1 MNLSTA
7 NIGDYI
13 PGKGVYAGEL
23 KEDECIYQIFVPL
36 FNYKEDEKNN
46 FSWNEAIKIDFS
58 YFNVEGMILPTIQML
73 SLIFLNKKYINYKI
87 KELGGD
93 ILEGYFWS
101 STEYDYDYDIA
112 WRLRMDD
119 GYRYDDSK
127 DYANGFVRPVLAL
140 KL

>member
-13 PGKGVYAGEL
+13 LGKGVYAGEL

-73 SLIFLNKKYINYKI
+73 SLIFLNKKYINSKI

-101 STEYDYDYDIA
+101 STEYSSNYA
-112 WRLRMDD
+112 WRLWMDD
-119 GYRYDDSK
+119 GYR
-127 DYANGFVRPVLAL
+127 DYTNKGYNEYVRPVLAL

>member
-1 MNLSTA
+1 MNLSTV

-23 KEDECIYQIFVPL
+23 KEDEGIYQIFVPL
-36 FNYKEDEKNN
+36 FNYKEDEKNK

-58 YFNVEGMILPTIQML
+58 YFNVAGMILPTIQML
-73 SLIFLNKKYINYKI
+73 SLIFLNKKHINSKI

-101 STEYDYDYDIA
+101 STEDSSNLA
-112 WRLRMDD
+112 WNLWMDD
-119 GYRYDDSK
+119 GSRLSDSK
-127 DYANGFVRPVLAL
+127 DLNDYVRPVLAL

>member
-73 SLIFLNKKYINYKI
+73 SLIFLNKKYINSKI

-101 STEYDYDYDIA
+101 STEYTSSTAWLLYVSSGTRDY
-112 WRLRMDD
+112 
-119 GYRYDDSK
+119 GSK
-127 DYANGFVRPVLAL
+127 DYYGYVRPVLAL

>member
-36 FNYKEDEKNN
+36 SNYKEDEKNN

-58 YFNVEGMILPTIQML
+58 YFNVAGMILPTIQML
-73 SLIFLNKKYINYKI
+73 SLIFLNKKYINSKI

-101 STEYDYDYDIA
+101 STEYDDYSA
-112 WRLRMDD
+112 WILDMSD
-119 GYRYDDSK
+119 GFRFAYGKNYSTL
-127 DYANGFVRPVLAL
+127 YVRPVLAL

>member
-13 PGKGVYAGEL
+13 HGKGVYAGEL
-23 KEDECIYQIFVPL
+23 KEDEGIYQIFVPL

-58 YFNVEGMILPTIQML
+58 YFNVAGMILPTIQML
-73 SLIFLNKKYINYKI
+73 SLIFLNKKHINSKI

-101 STEYDYDYDIA
+101 STEYDNYYAWGLWMGDGNRSDYGKSTN
-112 WRLRMDD
+112 
-119 GYRYDDSK
+119 GY
-127 DYANGFVRPVLAL
+127 VRPVLAL

>member
-36 FNYKEDEKNN
+36 SNYKEDEKNN

-73 SLIFLNKKYINYKI
+73 SLIFLNKKYINSKI

-93 ILEGYFWS
+93 ILEGYFCS
-101 STEYDYDYDIA
+101 STEFGSTHA
-112 WRLRMDD
+112 WRLGMSGGNRVW
-119 GYRYDDSK
+119 YFK
-127 DYANGFVRPVLAL
+127 DYDGSYVRPVLAL

>member
-101 STEYDYDYDIA
+101 STEYVYDYA
-112 WRLRMDD
+112 WILRMSD
-119 GYRYDDSK
+119 GYRNYTNK
-127 DYANGFVRPVLAL
+127 DNYNGYVRPVLAL

>member
-13 PGKGVYAGEL
+13 LGKGVYAGEL

-73 SLIFLNKKYINYKI
+73 SLIFLNKKYINSKI

-101 STEYDYDYDIA
+101 STECNNDCA
-112 WRLRMDD
+112 WRLRMSD
-119 GYRYDDSK
+119 GNRAWSSK
-127 DYANGFVRPVLAL
+127 RINSYYVRPVLAL

>member
-36 FNYKEDEKNN
+36 SNYKEDEKNN

-58 YFNVEGMILPTIQML
+58 YFNVAGMILPTIQML
-73 SLIFLNKKYINYKI
+73 SLIFLNKKYINSKI

-101 STEYDYDYDIA
+101 STEYSLSSA
-112 WRLRMDD
+112 WTLGMSY
-119 GYRYDDSK
+119 GSRYASTK
-127 DYANGFVRPVLAL
+127 DYGYQYVRPVLAL

>member
-23 KEDECIYQIFVPL
+23 KEDEGIYQIFVPL

-58 YFNVEGMILPTIQML
+58 YFNVAGMILPTIQML
-73 SLIFLNKKYINYKI
+73 SLIFLNKKYINSKI

-101 STEYDYDYDIA
+101 STEYNSNLA
-112 WRLRMDD
+112 WRLNVT
-119 GYRYDDSK
+119 
-127 DYANGFVRPVLAL
+127 NGTRLYTNKGNNHYVRPVLAL

>member
-13 PGKGVYAGEL
+13 LGKGVYAGEL

-73 SLIFLNKKYINYKI
+73 SLIFLNKKYINSKI

-101 STEYDYDYDIA
+101 STEGSLNTA
-112 WRLRMDD
+112 WRLRMSD
-119 GYRYDDSK
+119 GARNYYYKSN
-127 DYANGFVRPVLAL
+127 DYKNVRPVLAL

>member
-73 SLIFLNKKYINYKI
+73 SLIFLNKKYINSKI

-101 STEYDYDYDIA
+101 STEY
-112 WRLRMDD
+112 
-119 GYRYDDSK
+119 GS
-127 DYANGFVRPVLAL
+127 DYAWKLSMNNGGRNGSNKNVYGYVRPVLAF
-140 KL
+140 

>member
-36 FNYKEDEKNN
+36 SNYKEDEKNN

-58 YFNVEGMILPTIQML
+58 YFNVAGMILPTIQML
-73 SLIFLNKKYINYKI
+73 SLIFLNKKYINSKI

-101 STEYDYDYDIA
+101 SNEFSSSSA
-112 WRLRMDD
+112 WMLYMHN
-119 GYRYDDSK
+119 GYRTNHNKNYNDS
-127 DYANGFVRPVLAL
+127 VRPVLAL

>member
-13 PGKGVYAGEL
+13 HGKGVYAGEL
-23 KEDECIYQIFVPL
+23 KEDEGIYQIFVPL

-58 YFNVEGMILPTIQML
+58 YFNVAGMILPTIQML
-73 SLIFLNKKYINYKI
+73 SLIFLNKKHINSKI

-101 STEYDYDYDIA
+101 STEYDYTSA
-112 WRLRMDD
+112 WRLDMSD
-119 GYRYDDSK
+119 GTRDAGGKYYGSL
-127 DYANGFVRPVLAL
+127 YVHPVLAL

>member
-36 FNYKEDEKNN
+36 SNYKEDEKNN

-58 YFNVEGMILPTIQML
+58 YFNVAGMILPTIQML
-73 SLIFLNKKYINYKI
+73 SLIFLNKKYINSKI

-101 STEYDYDYDIA
+101 STEYDHLNA
-112 WRLRMDD
+112 WTLRMSD
-119 GYRYDDSK
+119 GNRLSNLKSYNYT
-127 DYANGFVRPVLAL
+127 YVRPVLAL

>member
-73 SLIFLNKKYINYKI
+73 SLIFLNKKYINSKI

-101 STEYDYDYDIA
+101 STEYNSLHA
-112 WRLRMDD
+112 WLLSMTNGLRLNY
-119 GYRYDDSK
+119 GK
-127 DYANGFVRPVLAL
+127 DYKYSYVRPVLAL

>member
-73 SLIFLNKKYINYKI
+73 SLIFLNKKYINSKI

-101 STEYDYDYDIA
+101 STEFSSNGA
-112 WRLRMDD
+112 WSLWMDD
-119 GYRYDDSK
+119 GYRSFYNKS
-127 DYANGFVRPVLAL
+127 YGNRYVRPVLAL

>member
-23 KEDECIYQIFVPL
+23 KEDEGIYQIFVPL

-58 YFNVEGMILPTIQML
+58 YFNVAGMILPTIQML
-73 SLIFLNKKYINYKI
+73 SLIFLNKKHINSKI

-101 STEYDYDYDIA
+101 STEYTSYSAWLLGMNNGSRANDYRNY
-112 WRLRMDD
+112 
-119 GYRYDDSK
+119 
-127 DYANGFVRPVLAL
+127 YAYVRPVLAL

>member
-23 KEDECIYQIFVPL
+23 KEDEGIYQIFVPL

-58 YFNVEGMILPTIQML
+58 YFNVAGMILPTIQML
-73 SLIFLNKKYINYKI
+73 SLIFLNKKYINSKI

-101 STEYDYDYDIA
+101 STEYTSNFA
-112 WRLRMDD
+112 WTLRM
-119 GYRYDDSK
+119 S
-127 DYANGFVRPVLAL
+127 NGNRDWYYKNYYNYYVRPVLAL

>member
-36 FNYKEDEKNN
+36 SNYKEDEKNN

-58 YFNVEGMILPTIQML
+58 YFNVAGMILPTIQML
-73 SLIFLNKKYINYKI
+73 SLIFLNKKYINSKI

-101 STEYDYDYDIA
+101 STEYSDYGA
-112 WRLRMDD
+112 WLLNLSNGNRN
-119 GYRYDDSK
+119 YSSK
-127 DYANGFVRPVLAL
+127 NPNYYVRPVLAL

>member
-36 FNYKEDEKNN
+36 SNYKEDEKNN

-73 SLIFLNKKYINYKI
+73 SLIFLNKKYINSKI

-93 ILEGYFWS
+93 ILEGYFCS
-101 STEYDYDYDIA
+101 STEYDTNYA
-112 WRLRMDD
+112 WLLDMSD
-119 GYRYDDSK
+119 GSRHAGSK
-127 DYANGFVRPVLAL
+127 YANTLYVCPVLAL

>member
-58 YFNVEGMILPTIQML
+58 YFNVAGMILPTIQML
-73 SLIFLNKKYINYKI
+73 SLIFLNKKYINSKI

-101 STEYDYDYDIA
+101 STEYDDYDA
-112 WRLRMDD
+112 WLLRMSD
-119 GYRYDDSK
+119 GGRTNYTKDSNYNRY
-127 DYANGFVRPVLAL
+127 VRPVLAL

>member
-23 KEDECIYQIFVPL
+23 KEDEGIYQIFVPL

-58 YFNVEGMILPTIQML
+58 YFNVAGMILPTIQML
-73 SLIFLNKKYINYKI
+73 SLIFLNKKYINSKI

-101 STEYDYDYDIA
+101 STEYSNYTA
-112 WRLRMDD
+112 WKLRMSD
-119 GYRYDDSK
+119 GHRGWNDKYGT
-127 DYANGFVRPVLAL
+127 NGYVRPVLAL

>member
-23 KEDECIYQIFVPL
+23 KEDEGIYQIFVPL

-58 YFNVEGMILPTIQML
+58 YFNVAGMILPTIQML
-73 SLIFLNKKYINYKI
+73 SLIFLNKKHINSKI

-101 STEYDYDYDIA
+101 STEYGYNYA
-112 WRLRMDD
+112 WILRMSDGLRGWDD
-119 GYRYDDSK
+119 KYSSN
-127 DYANGFVRPVLAL
+127 DYVRPVLAL

>member
-36 FNYKEDEKNN
+36 SNYKEDEKNN

-58 YFNVEGMILPTIQML
+58 YFNVAGMILPTIQML
-73 SLIFLNKKYINYKI
+73 SLIFLNKKYINSKI

-101 STEYDYDYDIA
+101 STDYDYYFA
-112 WRLRMDD
+112 WELRMSD
-119 GYRYDDSK
+119 GLRYGGHK
-127 DYANGFVRPVLAL
+127 YYTNQYVRPVLAL

>member
-101 STEYDYDYDIA
+101 STEYDDGGA
-112 WRLRMDD
+112 WVLRLSVGNRYFNSKNYGI
-119 GYRYDDSK
+119 GY
-127 DYANGFVRPVLAL
+127 VRPVLAL

>member
-73 SLIFLNKKYINYKI
+73 SLIFLNKKYINSKI

-101 STEYDYDYDIA
+101 STEYTSNFA
-112 WRLRMDD
+112 WKLDMSD
-119 GYRYDDSK
+119 GGRGAGSK
-127 DYANGFVRPVLAL
+127 YYTNPYVRPVLAL

>member
-1 MNLSTA
+1 MGLSTA

-101 STEYDYDYDIA
+101 STEYHNYIA
-112 WRLRMDD
+112 WILRMDD
-119 GYRYDDSK
+119 GYRNAYGK
-127 DYANGFVRPVLAL
+127 YNYYHYVRPVLAL

>member
-73 SLIFLNKKYINYKI
+73 SLIFLNKKYINSKI

-101 STEYDYDYDIA
+101 STEYDYHTA
-112 WRLRMDD
+112 WKLRMSD
-119 GYRYDDSK
+119 GYRNYYYKYGSNI
-127 DYANGFVRPVLAL
+127 YVRPVLAL

>member
-73 SLIFLNKKYINYKI
+73 SLIFLNKKYINSKI

-101 STEYDYDYDIA
+101 STEYN
-112 WRLRMDD
+112 L
-119 GYRYDDSK
+119 
-127 DYANGFVRPVLAL
+127 DYAWGLAMSDGSRDHYYKNNSIYKYVRPVLAF
-140 KL
+140 

>member
-23 KEDECIYQIFVPL
+23 KEDEGIYQIFVPL

-58 YFNVEGMILPTIQML
+58 YFNVAGMILPTIQML
-73 SLIFLNKKYINYKI
+73 SLIFLNKKHINSKI

-101 STEYDYDYDIA
+101 STEYGYNYA
-112 WRLRMDD
+112 WILRMSDGLRGWDD
-119 GYRYDDSK
+119 KYSSNGY
-127 DYANGFVRPVLAL
+127 VRPVLAL

>member
-36 FNYKEDEKNN
+36 SNYKEDEKNN

-73 SLIFLNKKYINYKI
+73 SLIFLNKKYINSKI

-101 STEYDYDYDIA
+101 STEYNSYYA
-112 WRLRMDD
+112 WLLTMTNGTRSSD
-119 GYRYDDSK
+119 GK
-127 DYANGFVRPVLAL
+127 DYSLSYVRPVLAL

>member
-101 STEYDYDYDIA
+101 STEYDGYYA
-112 WRLRMDD
+112 WLLRMSD
-119 GYRYDDSK
+119 GYRNLYTKFTSGR
-127 DYANGFVRPVLAL
+127 YVRPLLAL

>member
-101 STEYDYDYDIA
+101 STEGSNYYA
-112 WRLRMDD
+112 WLLDMSD
-119 GYRYDDSK
+119 GTRDAGTKNYSSQY
-127 DYANGFVRPVLAL
+127 VRPVLAL

>member
-1 MNLSTA
+1 MNLSTV

-58 YFNVEGMILPTIQML
+58 YFNVAGMILPTIQML
-73 SLIFLNKKYINYKI
+73 SLIFLNKKYINSKI

-101 STEYDYDYDIA
+101 STEYGSDGA
-112 WRLRMDD
+112 WRLDMSD
-119 GYRYDDSK
+119 GGRGAYSKNYLNRY
-127 DYANGFVRPVLAL
+127 VRPVLAL

>member
-23 KEDECIYQIFVPL
+23 KEDEGIYQIFVPL

-58 YFNVEGMILPTIQML
+58 YFNVAGMILPTIQML
-73 SLIFLNKKYINYKI
+73 SLIFLNKKHINSKI

-101 STEYDYDYDIA
+101 STEYSNGNA
-112 WRLRMDD
+112 WKLDMSD
-119 GYRYDDSK
+119 GNRDAINKYYNSL
-127 DYANGFVRPVLAL
+127 YVRPVLAL

>member
-36 FNYKEDEKNN
+36 SNYKEDEKNN

-58 YFNVEGMILPTIQML
+58 YFNVAGMILPTIQML
-73 SLIFLNKKYINYKI
+73 SLIFLNKKYINSKI

-101 STEYDYDYDIA
+101 STEYSFDYA
-112 WRLRMDD
+112 WRLDMSD
-119 GYRYDDSK
+119 GSRYAYYKVNHSR
-127 DYANGFVRPVLAL
+127 YVRPVLAL